1 MLQSVERCVE
11 GAVTVLGEGSLKALC
26 GSQMS
31 HVRGRSVGDR
41 CLKGDW
47 FGKWHTMKFHLN
59 QMDNKVL

>member
-31 HVRGRSVGDR
+31 HVRESGGRSVSEGR
-41 CLKGDW
+41 LVWKMAHYEIP
-47 FGKWHTMKFHLN
+47 F
-59 QMDNKVL
+59 